1 MYLDDTIAAISTP
14 AGRGGISII
23 RISGSRA
30 VDIGDMV
37 FKNDYGRTLSK
48 ADTHTIIHGYAVCDG
63 GKVIDEVLCS
73 VMLAPHTYTGENVVE
88 INCHGGSIS
97 TREILSAVIAAGAR
111 LAENGEF
118 TKRAFLNGRMDL
130 CEAESVIDIINAK
143 TIKAHSLSVHQLK
156 GALSRSI
163 ASIRENLLTL
173 TAHLQVLI
181 DFADE
186 DLEPL
191 SDEEYLAGL
200 KNAFADIDKL
210 LSTADRGKIIRDGV
224 KTAIVGK
231 PNVGKSSLL
240 NLLYGEERAIV
251 TDIEGTTRDTI
262 EESVTLG
269 GILLRIADTAG
280 IRETSDTIEKIGVEK
295 SKTVMEDA
303 DLVIFM
309 ADDRRGL
316 DENDRYIMRSLEGK
330 KTIAL
335 INKCEGMNLV
345 DRGEISNI
353 SDYVIEFSVKENRGM
368 DELESTVAR
377 MFSSGD
383 ITESDDTVITNV
395 RHKDALVKAKS
406 ALASAIAEIES
417 GIELNM
423 TFIDIENAISA
434 LGEITGQTVGEEIV
448 DKIFHSFC
456 VGK

>member
-1 MYLDDTIAAISTP
+1 MRLDDTIAAISTP
-14 AGRGGISII
+14 AGKGGISII
-23 RISGSRA
+23 RISGADA
-30 VDIGDMV
+30 VDIGDKV
-37 FKNDYGRTLSK
+37 FKNQYGKTLHS
-48 ADTHTIIHGYAVCDG
+48 AGTHTITHGYAVADDG
-63 GKVIDEVLCS
+63 RVIDEVLCS
-73 VMLAPHTYTGENVVE
+73 VMLAPHTYTGEDVVE
-88 INCHGGSIS
+88 INCHGGNIS
-97 TREILSAVIAAGAR
+97 TREILSCVIASGAR
-111 LAENGEF
+111 SAEPGEF

-143 TIKAHSLSVHQLK
+143 TTKAHSLSVHQLK
-156 GALSRSI
+156 GALSQRISD
-163 ASIRENLLTL
+163 IREELLTL

-191 SDEEYLAGL
+191 SDEEYLEGL
-200 KNAFADIDKL
+200 KQAVKDIDKL
-210 LSTADRGKIIRDGV
+210 LATADRGKIIRDGI

-240 NLLYGEERAIV
+240 NLLYGEDRAIV

-262 EESVTLG
+262 EESVILG
-269 GILLRIADTAG
+269 GVMLSITDTAG
-280 IRETSDTIEKIGVEK
+280 IRETADKIEKIGVEK
-295 SKTVMEDA
+295 SKIAMEDA

-309 ADDRRGL
+309 ADAKRGL
-316 DENDRYIMRSLEGK
+316 DENDKYIMDSLRGK

-335 INKCEGMNLV
+335 INKSEGQSLV
-345 DRGEISNI
+345 NRQELAAI
-353 SDYVIEFSVKENRGM
+353 SDVVIDFSVKENRGT
-368 DELESTVAR
+368 DELEAAVSE
-377 MFSSGD
+377 MFSLGD
-383 ITESDDTVITNV
+383 IGENDDSVITNV
-395 RHKDALVKAKS
+395 RHKDALLKAKS
-406 ALASAIAEIES
+406 ALNSAVAEIES

>member
-1 MYLDDTIAAISTP
+1 MRLDDTIAAISTP
-14 AGRGGISII
+14 AGKGGISII
-23 RISGSRA
+23 RISGTDA
-30 VDIGDMV
+30 VGIGDKV
-37 FKNDYGRTLSK
+37 FKNQYGKTLRK
-48 ADTHTIIHGYAVCDG
+48 AATHTITHGYAMADDG
-63 GKVIDEVLCS
+63 RIIDEVLCS
-73 VMLAPHTYTGENVVE
+73 VMLAPHTYTGEDVVE

-97 TREILSAVIAAGAR
+97 TREILSRVIASGAR
-111 LAENGEF
+111 LAEPGEF
-118 TKRAFLNGRMDL
+118 TKRAFLSGRMDL

-143 TIKAHSLSVHQLK
+143 TTKAHSLSVHQLK
-156 GALSRSI
+156 GALSQRISG
-163 ASIRENLLTL
+163 IRERLLTL

-191 SDEEYLAGL
+191 SDEEYLGGL
-200 KNAFADIDKL
+200 KQAVKDIDRL
-210 LSTADRGKIIRDGV
+210 LATADRGKIIRDGI

-262 EESVTLG
+262 EESVILG
-269 GILLRIADTAG
+269 GVMLSIADTAG

-309 ADDRRGL
+309 ADAKRGL
-316 DENDRYIMRSLEGK
+316 DENDRFIMDSLKGK

-335 INKCEGMNLV
+335 INKSEGESLV
-345 DRGEISNI
+345 DRQELAAIA
-353 SDYVIEFSVKENRGM
+353 DTVIDFSVKENRGM
-368 DELESTVAR
+368 DELEAAVSQ
-377 MFSSGD
+377 MFSIGD
-383 ITESDDTVITNV
+383 IGENDDTVITNV
-395 RHKDALVKAKS
+395 RHKDALIKAKS
-406 ALASAIAEIES
+406 ALESAVAEIET

-423 TFIDIENAISA
+423 TFIDIENAIAA

>member
-1 MYLDDTIAAISTP
+1 MRLDDTIAAISTP
-14 AGRGGISII
+14 AGKGGISII
-23 RISGSRA
+23 RISGADA
-30 VDIGDMV
+30 VDIGDKV
-37 FKNDYGRTLSK
+37 FKNQYGKTLHS
-48 ADTHTIIHGYAVCDG
+48 AGTHTITHGYAVADDG
-63 GKVIDEVLCS
+63 RVIDEVLCS
-73 VMLAPHTYTGENVVE
+73 VMLAPHTYTGEDVVE
-88 INCHGGSIS
+88 INCHGGNIS
-97 TREILSAVIAAGAR
+97 TREILSCVIASGAR
-111 LAENGEF
+111 SAEPGEF

-143 TIKAHSLSVHQLK
+143 TTKAHSLSVHQLK
-156 GALSRSI
+156 GALSQRISD
-163 ASIRENLLTL
+163 IREELLTL

-191 SDEEYLAGL
+191 SDEEYLGGL
-200 KNAFADIDKL
+200 KQAVKDIDKL
-210 LSTADRGKIIRDGV
+210 LATADRGKIIRDGI

-240 NLLYGEERAIV
+240 NLLYGEDRAIV

-262 EESVTLG
+262 EESVILG
-269 GILLRIADTAG
+269 GVMLSITDTAG
-280 IRETSDTIEKIGVEK
+280 IRETADKIEKIGVEK
-295 SKTVMEDA
+295 SKIAMEDA

-309 ADDRRGL
+309 ADAKRGL
-316 DENDRYIMRSLEGK
+316 DENDKYIMDSLRGK

-335 INKCEGMNLV
+335 INKSEGQSLV
-345 DRGEISNI
+345 NRQELAAI
-353 SDYVIEFSVKENRGM
+353 SDVVIDFSVKENRGT
-368 DELESTVAR
+368 DELEAAVSE
-377 MFSSGD
+377 MFSLGD
-383 ITESDDTVITNV
+383 IGENDDSVITNV
-395 RHKDALVKAKS
+395 RHKDALLKAKS
-406 ALASAIAEIES
+406 ALNSAVAEIES

>member
-1 MYLDDTIAAISTP
+1 MRLDDTIAAISTP
-14 AGRGGISII
+14 AGKGGISII
-23 RISGSRA
+23 RISGADA
-30 VDIGDMV
+30 VDIGDKV
-37 FKNDYGRTLSK
+37 FKNQYGKTLHS
-48 ADTHTIIHGYAVCDG
+48 AGTHTITHGYAVADDG
-63 GKVIDEVLCS
+63 RVIDEVLCS
-73 VMLAPHTYTGENVVE
+73 VMLAPHTYTGEDVVE
-88 INCHGGSIS
+88 INCHGGNIS
-97 TREILSAVIAAGAR
+97 TREILSCVIASGAR
-111 LAENGEF
+111 SAEPGEF

-143 TIKAHSLSVHQLK
+143 TTKAHSLSVHQLK
-156 GALSRSI
+156 GALSQRISD
-163 ASIRENLLTL
+163 IREELLTL

-191 SDEEYLAGL
+191 SDEEYLEGL
-200 KNAFADIDKL
+200 KQAVKDIDKL
-210 LSTADRGKIIRDGV
+210 LATADRGKIIRDGI

-240 NLLYGEERAIV
+240 NLLYGEDRAIV

-262 EESVTLG
+262 EESVILG
-269 GILLRIADTAG
+269 GVMLSITDTAG
-280 IRETSDTIEKIGVEK
+280 IRETADKIEKIGVEK
-295 SKTVMEDA
+295 SKTAMEDA

-309 ADDRRGL
+309 ADAKRGL
-316 DENDRYIMRSLEGK
+316 DENDKYIMDSLRGK

-335 INKCEGMNLV
+335 INKSEGQSLV
-345 DRGEISNI
+345 NRQELAAI
-353 SDYVIEFSVKENRGM
+353 SDVVIDFSVKENRGT
-368 DELESTVAR
+368 DELEAAVSE
-377 MFSSGD
+377 MFSLGD
-383 ITESDDTVITNV
+383 IGENDDSVITNV
-395 RHKDALVKAKS
+395 RHKDALLKAKS
-406 ALASAIAEIES
+406 ALNSAVAEIES